1 MLASILNQ
9 NTLEIIKKMHCGI
22 LKNGTRNWMRR
33 NGKLVGRKEI
43 LTDDRNPSAFG
54 FTSDL

>member
-9 NTLEIIKKMHCGI
+9 NTLEIIKKMHCVI
-22 LKNGTRNWMRR
+22 LKNGTKNWIIRK
-33 NGKLVGRKEI
+33 GKLVGRKEI
-43 LTDDRNPSAFG
+43 LTDDRNPSEFG